1 MSTFTPEEVAKLAAA
16 GNEVRG
22 GLAQRAYQA
31 LVLPALTR
39 RPRAKAVRANLQ
51 ANFKGTLPDV
61 ECVAACEARFSDC
74 SA

>member
-16 GNEVRG
+16 GNE
-22 GLAQRAYQA
+22 
-31 LVLPALTR
+31 
-39 RPRAKAVRANLQ
+39 VRANLQ